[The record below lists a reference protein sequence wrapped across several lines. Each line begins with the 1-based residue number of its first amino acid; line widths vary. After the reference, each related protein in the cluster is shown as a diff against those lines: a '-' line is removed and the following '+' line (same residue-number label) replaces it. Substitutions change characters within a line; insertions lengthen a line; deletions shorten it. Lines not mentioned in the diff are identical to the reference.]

1 MLSKNSL
8 DIMGQY
14 IMTHS
19 VFKCL
24 LHNNAGRSKGKGGDG
39 GVWGNSW
46 GEGRVEE
53 K

>member
-1 MLSKNSL
+1 
-8 DIMGQY
+8 MGQY

-39 GVWGNSW
+39 GCGGTV
-46 GEGRVEE
+46 GEREE
-53 K
+53 WKKNKWIQY